1 MINNNISVV
10 TVTLDDQ
17 EGLYKTLNS
26 LSQLTTHPR
35 EIIVIDGGSID
46 FIVDDIIERFS
57 TKLPQLRITSETDKG
72 IYDAMNKGRS
82 VCSGSLIHYL
92 NSGDVVFG
100 EPYYQLKVESLLP
113 VQFIDENGNKCGSDK
128 VKLFGT
134 AYNHQ
139 GIIFK
144 HDHFPYDLNYKIS
157 ADYVSI
163 LNTFSNGLKAL
174 PVVKNGGVEY
184 SLGGVSTK
192 KTIYGSIEMIRA
204 IILHRPFYALFLVPE
219 IILKLLIPRR
229 LRRFI
234 LRNIRS
240 NISIK
245 NI

>member
-10 TVTLDDQ
+10 TITLDDLQ
-17 EGLYKTLNS
+17 GLCKTLNS
-26 LSQLTTHPR
+26 LAELDTLPR
-35 EIIVIDGGSID
+35 EIIVIDGGSNDLING
-46 FIVDDIIERFS
+46 DIIERFS
-57 TKLPQLRITSETDKG
+57 TKLPQLRITSEPDKG

-128 VKLFGT
+128 IKLFGT

-144 HDHFPYDLNYKIS
+144 HDHFPYDLSYKIS

-184 SLGGVSTK
+184 LLGGVSTK

-204 IILHRPFYALFLVPE
+204 LILLRPFYALFLIPE
-219 IILKLLIPRR
+219 IILKFLIPRR

-234 LRNIRS
+234 LRNFRT
-240 NISIK
+240 NILIK